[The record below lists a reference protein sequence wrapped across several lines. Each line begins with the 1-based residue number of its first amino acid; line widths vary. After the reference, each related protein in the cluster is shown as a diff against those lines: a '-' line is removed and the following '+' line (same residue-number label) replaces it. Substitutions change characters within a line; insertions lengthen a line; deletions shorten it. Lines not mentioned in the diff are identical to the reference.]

1 MHILYQRLIT
11 TINEEIV
18 GTTEYHIASLMLE
31 NINQLYQI
39 PIGEMAALCS
49 VSKSTVSK
57 FVRRI
62 GFDDYTDFKLE
73 AMRQREKDVYIRG
86 GDSVNITDYILEYG
100 MDRYVQVL
108 TNDIRN
114 QAASIDTERIERL
127 VEDIHGYK
135 KIAAFGE
142 IYSETAALN
151 FQYKMSYYR
160 KYVYT
165 TINDRKQE
173 HYIAEAG
180 ADTLLLIFSNSG
192 RYISTFSKLD
202 GEPEK
207 ECFNKTKARVVPI
220 TSNTKME
227 KDPRVDMCIF
237 LKYGER
243 VQNHPILYQFL
254 IEQITARYQNK
265 YGFPEDVIID

>member
-11 TINEEIV
+11 TINEEVV

-31 NINQLYQI
+31 NINQLYRI
-39 PIGEMAALCS
+39 PIGEMAGICN

-86 GDSVNITDYILEYG
+86 GDTINITDYILEHG
-100 MDRYVQVL
+100 MDAYIDVL
-108 TNDIRN
+108 TNDIKTQTQN
-114 QAASIDTERIERL
+114 LDIEKIGRL
-127 VEDIHGYK
+127 VEDIHDYS

-160 KYVYT
+160 KFVYT
-165 TINDRKQE
+165 TINDRKQVD
-173 HYIAEAG
+173 YIAEADE
-180 ADTLLLIFSNSG
+180 DTLLLIFSNSG

-207 ECFNKTKARVVPI
+207 ECFNKTKAKVILI
-220 TSNTKME
+220 TSNREMNA
-227 KDPRVDMCIF
+227 DSRVDMCIF
-237 LKYGER
+237 LDYKER
-243 VQNHPILYQFL
+243 VQNHPILYQLL
-254 IEQITARYQNK
+254 IEQITSEYQKK
-265 YGFPEDVIID
+265 YGFPADVITK

>member
-127 VEDIHGYK
+127 V
-135 KIAAFGE
+135 
-142 IYSETAALN
+142 
-151 FQYKMSYYR
+151 
-160 KYVYT
+160 
-165 TINDRKQE
+165 
-173 HYIAEAG
+173 
-180 ADTLLLIFSNSG
+180 
-192 RYISTFSKLD
+192 
-202 GEPEK
+202 
-207 ECFNKTKARVVPI
+207 
-220 TSNTKME
+220 
-227 KDPRVDMCIF
+227 
-237 LKYGER
+237 
-243 VQNHPILYQFL
+243 
-254 IEQITARYQNK
+254 
-265 YGFPEDVIID
+265 